1 MEVKLR
7 ERSVSAL
14 FDPASVAVVGA
25 SEDTRKWGNWLAQ
38 GALRGEAHRPV
49 YLVNH
54 RSATILGRPAYRSL
68 AELPETPELVVV
80 AVPGPAIAPTVDA
93 ALDAGARALV
103 VISAG
108 AGGQERDAHDAAL
121 AARVR
126 EAGAVLLGPNC
137 LGVLDSGRRLE
148 LVPNPL
154 PAGAIGLISQSGNL
168 ALELGLMAAPDGL
181 GFSRFASLGN
191 QADLGATELIEAFAA
206 HEATEVIAVYIEDF
220 RDGRAFARAAAAA
233 VEGGTPV
240 LALAIDGSGA
250 GSRAVRSHTGALAS
264 DGAAIDAAFA
274 AAGVQRVR
282 TPRQLVDAA
291 QALLRAPASRGR
303 RVAVLGDGGGHVSI
317 AAAVAVQAGLEVPA
331 LSEAAV
337 APLRATLPA
346 AAGVSNPIDLAG
358 AAEQD
363 VHVFDRITLDLLGGG
378 EVDALLVT
386 GYFGGYAEY
395 GPETAAEEL
404 HTAELLGAAASAT
417 GRPVAAQT
425 MYPHGA
431 AAQALRRSGVP
442 VYESVEQAAG
452 ALALLA
458 DRGTW
463 QPQAIPELP
472 TPEVAAAG
480 EGYLAARALLAGAGI
495 AFVAHHEV
503 TRVEEALPAAG
514 RLGYPVVLKAL
525 GETHKSDAGGVVLN
539 IAGEGQLR
547 SAWAQVQAALSPER
561 CTVER
566 MAPLTDGIELLVG
579 ARWDPRF
586 GPVAL
591 AGSGGLYAEI
601 LRDTAV
607 RLAPVTEAEAEAMLR
622 ALRIAPVLSG
632 ARGRPALDVVA
643 AAAALAALSRVA
655 AAHPEL
661 AELEI
666 NPLLVT
672 PAEAIALDARFIR
685 ADPGR
690 PDPPPP
696 PPLPPGPHP
705 PPALPPGP
713 HPPPA

>member
-1 MEVKLR
+1 M
-7 ERSVSAL
+7 SARPIDVL

-25 SEDTRKWGNWLAQ
+25 SDDTRKWGNWLAQ
-38 GALRGEAHRPV
+38 GALRGEAHRPA

-54 RSATILGRPAYRSL
+54 RAGTILGRTAYATL
-68 AELPETPELVVV
+68 DDLPEAPELVVI
-80 AVPGPAIAPTVDA
+80 AVPGAAIAPTVDA
-93 ALDAGARALV
+93 ALRAGARALV

-108 AGGQERDAHDAAL
+108 AGGEAREGHDAAL
-121 AARVR
+121 AQRVR

-191 QADLGATELIEAFAA
+191 QADLGATELVESFAA
-206 HEATEVIAVYIEDF
+206 HDATEVIAVYIEDF
-220 RDGRAFARAAAAA
+220 RDGRAFARAAARA
-233 VEGGTPV
+233 VAGGTPV
-240 LALAIDGSGA
+240 IALAIDGSGA
-250 GSRAVRSHTGALAS
+250 GSRAVQSHTGALAS
-264 DGAAIDAAFA
+264 DGAAIDAALA

-282 TPRQLVDAA
+282 TPRELVDAA
-291 QALLRAPASRGR
+291 QALLRSPAARGR

-317 AAAVAVQAGLEVPA
+317 AAAVAARAGLEVPE
-331 LSEAAV
+331 LSEAAA

-363 VHVFDRITLDLLGGG
+363 VHVFDRIALDLLGSG

-404 HTAELLGAAASAT
+404 RTAELLGEAVART
-417 GRPVAAQT
+417 GRPVVAQT
-425 MYPHGA
+425 MYPHGP
-431 AAQALRRSGVP
+431 AAQALRRAGVP
-442 VYESVEQAAG
+442 VYATVEQAAG
-452 ALALLA
+452 ALRVLA
-458 DRGTW
+458 DGGTRGPEATIATL
-463 QPQAIPELP
+463 PIPDP
-472 TPEVAAAG
+472 PATG
-480 EGYLAARALLAGAGI
+480 NGYLAARALLAAGGI
-495 AFVAHHEV
+495 RFVAHHEV
-503 TRVEEALPAAG
+503 GNADEAVQAA
-514 RLGYPVVLKAL
+514 LQMGYPVVLKAL
-525 GETHKSDAGGVVLN
+525 GETHKSDAGGVVLS

-547 SAWAQVQAALSPER
+547 AAWAEVHSALAPQR

-566 MAPLTDGIELLVG
+566 MAPLTDGIELLIG

-591 AGSGGLYAEI
+591 AGSGGIYAEI

-607 RLAPVTEAEAEAMLR
+607 RLAPVTESEAAAMLR
-622 ALRIAPVLSG
+622 ALRIAPLLTG
-632 ARGRPALDVVA
+632 ARGRPALDLA
-643 AAAALAALSRVA
+643 AAAGALAALSRVA

-672 PAEAIALDARFIR
+672 RTGAIALDARLIPTSQEQES
-685 ADPGR
+685 AVH
-690 PDPPPP
+690 
-696 PPLPPGPHP
+696 LHP
-705 PPALPPGP
+705 
-713 HPPPA
+713 

>member
-1 MEVKLR
+1 MSTR
-7 ERSVSAL
+7 PIDAL

-25 SEDTRKWGNWLAQ
+25 SDDTRKWGNWLAQ
-38 GALRGEAHRPV
+38 GALRGEAHRPA

-54 RSATILGRPAYRSL
+54 RATTILGRRAYRSL
-68 AELPETPELVVV
+68 EELPEAPELVVI

-93 ALDAGARALV
+93 ALNAGARALV

-108 AGGQERDAHDAAL
+108 AGGEERGDHDAAL
-121 AARVR
+121 ARRVR
-126 EAGAVLLGPNC
+126 DAGAVLLGPNC
-137 LGVLDSGRRLE
+137 LGVLDSERRLE

-168 ALELGLMAAPDGL
+168 ALELGLMAGPEGL

-191 QADLGATELIEAFAA
+191 QADIGATELIDAFAA
-206 HEATEVIAVYIEDF
+206 HAATRVIAVYIEDF
-220 RDGRAFARAAAAA
+220 RDGRAFARAAARAVAA
-233 VEGGTPV
+233 GTPV
-240 LALAIDGSGA
+240 VALAIDGSGA
-250 GSRAVRSHTGALAS
+250 GSRAVQSHTGALAS
-264 DGAAIDAAFA
+264 DGATIDAAFA

-282 TPRQLVDAA
+282 TPRELVDAA
-291 QALLRAPASRGR
+291 QALLRSPASRGR

-317 AAAVAVQAGLEVPA
+317 AAAVAVQAGLEVPE
-331 LSEAAV
+331 LSESTAG
-337 APLRATLPA
+337 PLRDTLPA

-358 AAEQD
+358 AAERD
-363 VHVFDRITLDLLGGG
+363 VHVFDRITLALLGGG

-404 HTAELLGAAASAT
+404 DTAELVGAAVAAT
-417 GRPVAAQT
+417 GRPVVAQT
-425 MYPHGA
+425 MYPHGP

-458 DRGTW
+458 GRGAW
-463 QPQAIPELP
+463 EPQAIPELP
-472 TPEVAAAG
+472 AAEAPASG
-480 EGYLAARALLAGAGI
+480 PAALGDGYLQARALLAAAGI
-495 AFVAHHEV
+495 RFVVHHEV
-503 TRVEEALPAAG
+503 TDADEAVAAA
-514 RLGYPVVLKAL
+514 LQIGYPVVLKAL

-547 SAWAQVQAALSPER
+547 AAYADLARALEPER
-561 CTVER
+561 CTVEQ
-566 MAPLTDGIELLVG
+566 MAPLTDGIELLIG
-579 ARWDPRF
+579 ARWDARF

-622 ALRIAPVLSG
+622 TLRIAPLLTG
-632 ARGRPALDVVA
+632 ARGRPALHIGA
-643 AAAALAALSRVA
+643 AATALAALSRVA

-672 PAEAIALDARFIR
+672 RTAAIALDARLIR
-685 ADPGR
+685 SSTTS
-690 PDPPPP
+690 
-696 PPLPPGPHP
+696 PHP
-705 PPALPPGP
+705 GNENES
-713 HPPPA
+713 

>member
-1 MEVKLR
+1 MEVKLG
-7 ERSVSAL
+7 ERPVGAL

-25 SEDTRKWGNWLAQ
+25 SDDTRKWGNWLAQ
-38 GALRGEAHRPV
+38 GALRGEAHRPA

-54 RSATILGRPAYRSL
+54 RATTILGRRAYASL
-68 AELPETPELVVV
+68 HELPEAPDLVVI
-80 AVPGPAIAPTVDA
+80 AVPGPAIASTVDA
-93 ALDAGARALV
+93 ALQAGARALV

-108 AGGQERDAHDAAL
+108 AGGDERGAHDAAL

-191 QADLGATELIEAFAA
+191 QADLGATELIDAFAT
-206 HEATEVIAVYIEDF
+206 HDATEVIALYIEDF

-233 VEGGTPV
+233 VSAGKPV
-240 LALAIDGSGA
+240 VALAIDRGGA
-250 GSRAVRSHTGALAS
+250 GARAVQSHTGALAS
-264 DGAAIDAAFA
+264 DGAVIDAALD

-282 TPRQLVDAA
+282 TPRELVDAA
-291 QALLRAPASRGR
+291 QALLRSPAARGR

-317 AAAVAVQAGLEVPA
+317 AAAVAANAGLEVPE
-331 LSEAAV
+331 LSDAA
-337 APLRATLPA
+337 AASLRGTLPA

-363 VHVFDRITLDLLGGG
+363 VHVFDRIALHLLNSG

-395 GPETAAEEL
+395 GPDTAEEEL
-404 HTAELLGAAASAT
+404 RTAELLGAAATAAD
-417 GRPVAAQT
+417 RPVVVQT
-425 MYPHGA
+425 MYPHGP

-458 DRGTW
+458 ERGAW
-463 QPQAIPELP
+463 MPRAIPELP
-472 TPEVAAAG
+472 APEPCPAASGDVYLAAHALLAAAG
-480 EGYLAARALLAGAGI
+480 IR
-495 AFVAHHEV
+495 FVNHHEV
-503 TRVEEALPAAG
+503 TDTDEAVAAA
-514 RLGYPVVLKAL
+514 LQIGYPVVLKAL
-525 GETHKSDAGGVVLN
+525 GQTHKSDAGGVVVN
-539 IAGEGQLR
+539 ISGEDQLR
-547 SAWAQVQAALSPER
+547 AAYADIARALEPER

-566 MAPLTDGIELLVG
+566 MAPLTDGIELLIG

-591 AGSGGLYAEI
+591 VGSGGLYAEI

-622 ALRIAPVLSG
+622 ALRIAPLLTG
-632 ARGRPALDVVA
+632 ARGRPSLDIASA
-643 AAAALAALSRVA
+643 ATALAALSRVA
-655 AAHPEL
+655 ATHPEL

-672 PAEAIALDARFIR
+672 RTEAIALDARLIR
-685 ADPGR
+685 AS
-690 PDPPPP
+690 PPS
-696 PPLPPGPHP
+696 HP
-705 PPALPPGP
+705 TPSQERESAVHL
-713 HPPPA
+713 HR